1 MLLYIPYA
9 GWPLVMQM
17 ENGDAVDPATP
28 GALRARILDAGKKGR
43 FSVMEMDWR
52 GSRFRCG
59 DSSSWYYGK
68 YARVV
73 ANVECRQLPA
83 QLPAARDQLQ
93 VYSYAFWFGFSNGE
107 WRM

>member
-1 MLLYIPYA
+1 
-9 GWPLVMQM
+9 M
-17 ENGDAVDPATP
+17 ENGDADGYHLSFLAAAGAATEDDYGDRAFADGQWKCVRPATTCF
-28 GALRARILDAGKKGR
+28 LGR
-43 FSVMEMDWR
+43 
-52 GSRFRCG
+52 CT
-59 DSSSWYYGK
+59 SSSWYYGK